1 MVHEPHQTYSSLH
14 GSQLESNTS
23 YRIHMCMIVISICTH
38 ILTQTHTETEKTL
51 VVASV
56 CSDMHGLLDQLIL
69 ALKSVLMMFIEVER
83 TWPIYLQG
91 ISIHPITVYS
101 TYIMLIRL
109 TSIVY
114 TLFDGR
120 IQVLL
125 LASGTV
131 HACVYNI

>member
-1 MVHEPHQTYSSLH
+1 
-14 GSQLESNTS
+14 
-23 YRIHMCMIVISICTH
+23 MCMIFISIRTH
-38 ILTQTHTETEKTL
+38 ILTQTDTETEKTL

-56 CSDMHGLLDQLIL
+56 CLDMHGLLGQLIDPC
-69 ALKSVLMMFIEVER
+69 KSVLMMFIEVER
-83 TWPIYLQG
+83 TWPIYLHLY
-91 ISIHPITVYS
+91 IYTSIHPITVYS